1 MKKTS
6 MIAAVL
12 LLVACGSASHLTPP
26 ANFLALD
33 ENEEGYAQRATSAE
47 GVVIATRELDND
59 HEGTLAFWVEAIKQR
74 MQHTRGYALT
84 AESDISIA
92 SGQRGKQLRF
102 GHDEAGGPYVYWLNI
117 FVEGDR
123 VFIVEAG
130 GKQDLFTTT
139 QPQIEQAIAAY
150 RF

>member
-74 MQHTRGYALT
+74 MQLLPVIVRFALKIEGRK
-84 AESDISIA
+84 ESFGQVLVRHPQLMTISA
-92 SGQRGKQLRF
+92 QLHIHWHLTPNKTMLR
-102 GHDEAGGPYVYWLNI
+102 
-117 FVEGDR
+117 
-123 VFIVEAG
+123 
-130 GKQDLFTTT
+130 
-139 QPQIEQAIAAY
+139 
-150 RF
+150 